1 MACQLPSQQVYSAPK
16 LTQKRFLIAA
26 LHMNSLAKQDNIRE
40 LKESLQSLPEDLDK
54 TYDNALERIRQ
65 QEPRKLARAD
75 QVLRLVSCARRPLK
89 LDEMQQMLSIRIG
102 DTYIDPEAIPKSES
116 VISTCCGLVVV
127 EDDSQIVRLVH
138 YTCGEYFQ
146 RNLQSYRSPEAHGY
160 IAGVLITYLGF
171 TTFTYFS
178 LMKVLQDA
186 TDEAAA
192 RDPNST
198 LSWSEERTVVA
209 NYIEGFLEGYALL
222 QYAAV
227 NWGHHVRE
235 AFTDIRPHP
244 DASTTSHHSDTNE
257 VDSVWTLV
265 RLTQDLLGKEN
276 NMDCANEVFHHVEK
290 QFDSIGLA
298 TEFVAP
304 MYLTS
309 LHVTASFGILYLVK
323 YYLDQGVDIDAKYS
337 EGMTAL
343 HKAAKYGHEN
353 VVRLLLTSG
362 AAIGIRDQW
371 EQNAL
376 VWAVGANQVSVSRV
390 LLQNAIDP
398 GFQPSRKAP
407 MCIAASRGYEEIVE
421 LLAES
426 QTDIMMKKDLL
437 RRTLLDAAL
446 CGRDGIVRLLA
457 RGGRNWNVSKQ
468 CLARA
473 MTQAAAHGH
482 VTTMEILLNAGV
494 DVKSP
499 LSYGK
504 DSLREAAT
512 YGHLEATRLLLTAG
526 ADPNLKP
533 EGDDFPLHAAA
544 RNGHVAT
551 VALLLNKGADVD
563 ALSSKGETALVVI
576 AGPKYGFLARAE
588 SLPENAVLV
597 MRQLLE
603 KGANVNAVEP
613 RSNRTPLEHAI
624 VRGHEALVQLL
635 LQYGAFDASRKDT
648 MLYLTRLYHAI
659 RSSNAEGTID
669 RLLCEKEAQ
678 DLKNISKLLLMSIPA
693 ERGYERA
700 VVAFLESGA
709 AIEAEDHLMGHTA
722 LQVSAM
728 SGNIAIVRR
737 LLQEGANINSRGST
751 DSTPLMMAAQR
762 GRTDVV
768 ELLLNEG
775 AAIDNTPVNEDASR
789 TALALALD
797 GKHTA
802 TARILLERGAHANA
816 ISSQPAGKRLIHTVA
831 SNSSWG
837 QIPNLA
843 LLLEKGADLEAKNSD
858 GHTPLVLGIQA
869 DNAET
874 VKYLLLE
881 HGADLESRDM
891 MGQTPLMAAVHR
903 HDVDILSLLLDRG
916 ALLEARDHHGQT
928 ALMVAARK
936 SVPSTLELLLDRG
949 ADLEARDGND
959 HTALVV
965 AVSSG
970 VVSNVEYLLER
981 GASPVAMSAGVGVK
995 DEGVNKWDFERG
1007 VKLVLDKRGVGDA
1020 VIGG

>member
-1 MACQLPSQQVYSAPK
+1 
-16 LTQKRFLIAA
+16 
-26 LHMNSLAKQDNIRE
+26 MNSLAKEDNIRE
-40 LKESLQSLPEDLDK
+40 LKESLQSLPKDLDK

-89 LDEMQQMLSIRIG
+89 LEEMQQMLSIRLG
-102 DTYIDPEAIPKSES
+102 DTCIDPEAVPKSES

-146 RNLQSYRSPEAHGY
+146 RNMQSYRSPEAHGY
-160 IAGVLITYLGF
+160 IAGVLITYLNF
-171 TTFTYFS
+171 TTFTSFS
-178 LMKVLQDA
+178 LMKELQDA

-192 RDPNST
+192 RDPNFT
-198 LSWSEERTVVA
+198 LSWSEERTVVE
-209 NYIEGFLEGYALL
+209 NYIDGFLEGYALL

-235 AFTDIRPHP
+235 AFTGIRSHP
-244 DASTTSHHSDTNE
+244 DACTTSHNSDKNE
-257 VDSVWTLV
+257 VDKVWTLA
-265 RLTQDLLGKEN
+265 RLTQDLLGKES
-276 NMDCANEVFHHVEK
+276 NMDCTNEVFHHVEK
-290 QFDSIGLA
+290 QFDSIGLGY
-298 TEFVAP
+298 EFLAP

-323 YYLDQGVDIDAKYS
+323 YYLDQGVDIDAKDS

-343 HKAAKYGHEN
+343 HKAAKYGHED

-376 VWAVGANQVSVSRV
+376 VWAVGANEVSVSRV

-398 GFQPSRKAP
+398 GFQTSRKSP
-407 MCIAASRGYEEIVE
+407 ISIAASRGYEEIVE

-426 QTDIMMKKDLL
+426 NTDIVRKKDLL
-437 RRTLLDAAL
+437 RKTLLDAAL
-446 CGRDGIVRLLA
+446 CGRDGIVRLLV

-468 CLARA
+468 CMGRA
-473 MTQAAAHGH
+473 MTQAASHGH
-482 VTTMEILLNAGV
+482 VTTMEILLDAGV

-504 DSLREAAT
+504 ESLREAAT
-512 YGHLEATRLLLTAG
+512 YGHSEATKLLLTAG

-551 VALLLNKGADVD
+551 VTLLLDKGANVD
-563 ALSSKGETALVVI
+563 ALTSKGETALVII
-576 AGPKYGFLARAE
+576 AGPKYGFLARTE
-588 SLPENAVLV
+588 GLPENSVLV

-603 KGANVNAVEP
+603 KGANINAVEP

-624 VRGHEALVQLL
+624 IRGHEGLVQLL
-635 LQYGAFDASRKDT
+635 LQYGGFDASRKDT

-659 RSSNAEGTID
+659 RSSNTEGTID
-669 RLLCEKEAQ
+669 GLLCEKGAQ
-678 DLKNISKLLLMSIPA
+678 GLTSISKLLLMSIPA

-700 VVAFLESGA
+700 VAKFLESGA

-737 LLQEGANINSRGST
+737 LLQEGAKINSRGST
-751 DSTPLMMAAQR
+751 DSSPLMMAAQH

-775 AAIDNTPVNEDASR
+775 AGKDATSVHEDSR
-789 TALALALD
+789 QDALALALD

-802 TARILLERGAHANA
+802 TARVLLERGAHANA
-816 ISSQPAGKRLIHTVA
+816 ISDQTSGERLIHTVA
-831 SNSSWG
+831 KNSGWG
-837 QIPNLA
+837 YIPNLT
-843 LLLEKGADLEAKNSD
+843 LLLEKGADLEAKTTD
-858 GHTPLVLGIQA
+858 GQTPLVLGIQA
-869 DNAET
+869 DNTET
-874 VKYLLLE
+874 VEYLLE
-881 HGADLESRDM
+881 QGADLDTRDNN
-891 MGQTPLMAAVHR
+891 GQTPLIAAVQRHR
-903 HDVDILSLLLDRG
+903 FEILSLLLDRG
-916 ALLEARDHHGQT
+916 ALLDARDRHGHT

-936 SVPSTLELLLDRG
+936 SVPSTLRLLLDRG

-959 HTALVV
+959 YTALVI
-965 AVSSG
+965 AVRGG
-970 VVSNVEYLLER
+970 VVPNVEFLLER
-981 GASPVAMSAGVGVK
+981 GASPVALPMGVRVK
-995 DEGVNKWDFERG
+995 DDEVNKWDFERG
-1007 VKLVLDKRGVGDA
+1007 VRLVLDAREVWDA
-1020 VIGG
+1020 GLGM

>member
-1 MACQLPSQQVYSAPK
+1 MV
-16 LTQKRFLIAA
+16 
-26 LHMNSLAKQDNIRE
+26 SLAKEDNIRE
-40 LKESLQSLPEDLDK
+40 LKESLQSLPKDLDK

-75 QVLRLVSCARRPLK
+75 QILRLVSCARRPLK
-89 LDEMQQMLSIRIG
+89 LEEMQQMLSIRRG
-102 DTYIDPEAIPKSES
+102 DTCIDPEALPKSES

-146 RNLQSYRSPEAHGY
+146 RNLQSHRSPEAHGY
-160 IAGVLITYLGF
+160 IAGVLITYLSF
-171 TTFTYFS
+171 TTFTNFS

-198 LSWSEERTVVA
+198 LSWSEERTVVE
-209 NYIEGFLEGYALL
+209 NYIEGFLERNALL

-235 AFTDIRPHP
+235 AFTDIRSRP
-244 DASTTSHHSDTNE
+244 DACTTSHDSEKNE
-257 VDSVWTLV
+257 VDKVWTLAH
-265 RLTQDLLGKEN
+265 LTQDLLGKEC

-290 QFDSIGLA
+290 QFDSIGLGYD
-298 TEFVAP
+298 FLAP
-304 MYLTS
+304 MHLTS
-309 LHVTASFGILYLVK
+309 LHITASFGILYLVE
-323 YYLDQGVDIDAKYS
+323 YYLDQGVDIDAKDS

-353 VVRLLLTSG
+353 VVRLLLISG
-362 AAIGIRDQW
+362 AAVGIRDQW

-376 VWAVGANQVSVSRV
+376 VWAVGANHVSVSRL

-398 GFQPSRKAP
+398 GFQSSRKAP
-407 MCIAASRGYEEIVE
+407 MRIAASRGYEEIVE

-426 QTDIMMKKDLL
+426 HTDNVRKKDLL
-437 RRTLLDAAL
+437 RETLLDAAL
-446 CGRDGIVRLLA
+446 CGRDGIVRLLV

-473 MTQAAAHGH
+473 MTQAASHGH
-482 VTTMEILLNAGV
+482 VTIMEILLEAGV

-504 DSLREAAT
+504 ESLREAAT
-512 YGHLEATRLLLTAG
+512 YGHSEATQLLLTAG

-551 VALLLNKGADVD
+551 VTLLLDKGADVD
-563 ALSSKGETALVVI
+563 ALNSKGETALVVI
-576 AGPKYGFLARAE
+576 AGPKYGFLARTE
-588 SLPENAVLV
+588 TLPENSVLI

-613 RSNRTPLEHAI
+613 RSNRTPLEHGI
-624 VRGHEALVQLL
+624 IRGHEGLVQLL
-635 LQYGAFDASRKDT
+635 LRYGSFDASRKDT
-648 MLYLTRLYHAI
+648 MLYLARLYHAI
-659 RSSNAEGTID
+659 RSSNIEGTVD
-669 RLLCEKEAQ
+669 RLLYEQGAQ
-678 DLKNISKLLLMSIPA
+678 GLRNISKLLLMSIPA
-693 ERGYERA
+693 ERGHERA
-700 VVAFLESGA
+700 VVTFLESGA

-751 DSTPLMMAAQR
+751 DSTPLMMAAQH

-768 ELLLNEG
+768 ALLLNEG
-775 AAIDNTPVNEDASR
+775 ASINATLVNEESSQN
-789 TALALALD
+789 ALALALD

-802 TARILLERGAHANA
+802 TARVLLERGAYANA
-816 ISSQPAGKRLIHTVA
+816 TSNQPSGARLIHTVA
-831 SNSSWG
+831 KNSGWG
-837 QIPNLA
+837 QIPNLT
-843 LLLEKGADLEAKNSD
+843 LLLEKGADLEAKNTD
-858 GHTPLVLGIQA
+858 GQTPLVLGIQA
-869 DNAET
+869 DNTET
-874 VKYLLLE
+874 VEYLVE
-881 HGADLESRDM
+881 QGADLETRDAN
-891 MGQTPLMAAVHR
+891 GQTPLIAAVQRHR
-903 HDVDILSLLLDRG
+903 SEILTLLLDKG
-916 ALLEARDHHGQT
+916 AVLEARDRHGKT
-928 ALMVAARK
+928 ALMVAAQK
-936 SVPSTLELLLDRG
+936 SVPSTLQLLLDRG

-959 HTALVV
+959 YTALVA
-965 AVSSG
+965 AVRSG
-970 VVSNVEYLLER
+970 IVGNVEFLLER
-981 GASPVAMSAGVGVK
+981 GANPVALPPRVTVVD
-995 DEGVNKWDFERG
+995 DEVNKWDFDRG
-1007 VKLVLDKRGVGDA
+1007 VKLVLDAKEVWDA
-1020 VIGG
+1020 SLGT